1 MLVRLGV
8 QFVTE
13 TVLQLVIPQ
22 VPKINKLVNS
32 ASYYKNNYL
41 TMPGGQEINI
51 LLTFHNEHLIYESN
65 KTMSII

>member
-1 MLVRLGV
+1 MFVRLGT

-32 ASYYKNNYL
+32 APHYNHNYL
-41 TMPGGQEINI
+41 TLPGGQEINI
-51 LLTFHNEHLIYESN
+51 LLTSN
-65 KTMSII
+65 N